1 MEHLVLSSKVASD
14 LGAVAGAMIVK
25 AAEIRFLLL
34 PESSGGGWKKRC
46 PKCSGTGKMECLCS
60 RWSDGD
66 RGCRTCGGSGRMAC
80 NNCRGSGS
88 GSSKFAPIRVSS
100 RSGRPTF

>member
-1 MEHLVLSSKVASD
+1 MEHLVMASKVASD
-14 LGAVAGAMIVK
+14 IGAVAGAMIVK
-25 AAEIRFLLL
+25 AAEIRFLRL
-34 PESSGGGWKKRC
+34 PESSGVGWKKRC

-66 RGCRTCGGSGRMAC
+66 RGCRTCRGSGRMAC

-88 GSSKFAPIRVSS
+88 GSCKFAPIRVSV